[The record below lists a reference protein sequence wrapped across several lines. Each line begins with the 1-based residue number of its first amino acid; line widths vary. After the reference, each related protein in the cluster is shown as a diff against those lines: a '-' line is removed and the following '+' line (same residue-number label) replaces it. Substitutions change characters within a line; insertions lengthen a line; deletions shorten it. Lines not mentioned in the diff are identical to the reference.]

1 MSTPSSPSRKTM
13 IAELVTT
20 VALLAES
27 PRVAA
32 ASPSLV
38 SSASRVSRISRRG
51 ARLAI
56 CLARPSCPR
65 GAEPDQA
72 LDVEREAG
80 VEGAQPPLRAELEER
95 VRLQARLLGLAV
107 LAGAGGGLHAIERQP
122 DQVVVGL
129 VGLLRPRLRHRG
141 LQRRL
146 GLRGDLGHLLVRRHA
161 RTSAWRRSRRG
172 ARARSAARRRRRCAP
187 GRAWRAGRAGRRT
200 RATAPVR
207 NATASVISKSRVTWS
222 PLTPRP
228 YSTGT
233 SERNCSSCWARRA
246 ASSGVNGAAVKPSSA
261 RVGGV
266 ERGRELASALGQ
278 RGERRDACSSAAA
291 PRSSA

>member
-1 MSTPSSPSRKTM
+1 M
-13 IAELVTT
+13 IALLVTT

-27 PRVAA
+27 PSVAA
-32 ASPSLV
+32 ASASLL

-56 CLARPSCPR
+56 SFASPSLVA

-72 LDVEREAG
+72 LDVEREPR
-80 VEGAQPPLRAELEER
+80 VEAAQPPLRAELEER
-95 VRLQARLLGLAV
+95 VRLQPRLLGLAV
-107 LAGAGGGLHAIERQP
+107 LAGADRGLHAVERER

-141 LQRRL
+141 RQRVLRLGGDRLDLLGLGDALLVLVGELDELAELGQRRRAL
-146 GLRGDLGHLLVRRHA
+146 VGLA
-161 RTSAWRRSRRG
+161 RSRLASWSRRS
-172 ARARSAARRRRRCAP
+172 ASAP
-187 GRAWRAGRAGRRT
+187 
-200 RATAPVR
+200 TAPVR
-207 NATASVISKSRVTWS
+207 NATASWISKSRVTLV

-233 SERNCSSCWARRA
+233 SARNCSSCCARRA

-261 RVGGV
+261 CVGRV
-266 ERGRELASALGQ
+266 ERRAEIL
-278 RGERRDACSSAAA
+278 RRWAARRRSRCACASAAA